1 MSDQSNGSDF
11 TFSSSAEV
19 KTFVRAQ
26 LGLPSKESKGM
37 LDQRIANF
45 KTMNGRKL
53 SEVNDL
59 DQAFGLQMSKSYLFR
74 MFLNPVVYDGRFLRE
89 MKNSYKTNE
98 LGFFIAFSFF
108 GCLFWSFARYRRN
121 AILE

>member
-1 MSDQSNGSDF
+1 MGDQSNGSDF

-53 SEVNDL
+53 SEVNEL
-59 DQAFGLQMSKSYLFR
+59 D
-74 MFLNPVVYDGRFLRE
+74 
-89 MKNSYKTNE
+89 
-98 LGFFIAFSFF
+98 
-108 GCLFWSFARYRRN
+108 
-121 AILE
+121 